1 MRKYGKPG
9 HCFIPNT
16 GGLSCEEIA
25 ALPDEQ
31 LAEYL
36 KRHKQRYQINP
47 DYVLRQIGGEY
58 AIVPVGNACLIQN
71 AVMTPN
77 ETAVFLWQA
86 FAGPNTENNA
96 VQMALA
102 EFEAPEG
109 EIRSGIARF
118 VQETLHYKILL
129 EVD

>member
-1 MRKYGKPG
+1 MRKYEEPG
-9 HCFIPNT
+9 RCSIPST
-16 GGLSCEEIA
+16 GDLSRGEIA
-25 ALPDEQ
+25 ALTDEQ
-31 LAEYL
+31 LSAYL
-36 KRHKQRYQINP
+36 KRHRQRYQINP

-58 AIVPVGNACLIQN
+58 AIIPVGNACLIQN

-77 ETAVFLWQA
+77 ETAVFLWKA
-86 FAGPNTENNA
+86 FAEPNTENNA

-109 EIRSGIARF
+109 EIRSGVARF

>member
-9 HCFIPNT
+9 HCLISNT
-16 GGLSCEEIA
+16 GGLNCEEIA
-25 ALPDEQ
+25 ALSDEQ

-36 KRHKQRYQINP
+36 KRHKQKYRINP

-58 AIVPVGNACLIQN
+58 AIVPVGNACRIQN

-77 ETAVFLWQA
+77 ETAVFLWQT
-86 FAGPNTENNA
+86 FIEPNTENNA

-109 EIRSGIARF
+109 EIRSGVARF